1 LRSII
6 FVIDSESG
14 SAGQDEMQAINQ
26 FNQELA
32 QNKQLL
38 MAAGIVGSSKAQL
51 IDNRERLGSIT
62 KGSLN
67 GPEFYSGF
75 WIVET
80 ASPEQAEEIALMGS
94 QACNR
99 RVELRHF
106 L

>member
-1 LRSII
+1 MRSII

-14 SAGQDEMQAINQ
+14 SAEDDEMEAIDK

-38 MAAGIVGSSKAQL
+38 MAAGIVSSSKAQL
-51 IDNRERLGSIT
+51 IDNREGLGST
-62 KGSLN
+62 TQGSLN
-67 GPEFYSGF
+67 GREFYSGF

-80 ASPEQAEEIALMGS
+80 ASQEQAQQLALGGS
-94 QACNR
+94 KACNR

>member
-1 LRSII
+1 MRSII
-6 FVIDSESG
+6 LVIDGESG
-14 SAGQDEMQAINQ
+14 SAQQNELEAIDR
-26 FNQELA
+26 FNQELTE
-32 QNKQLL
+32 NKQLL

-80 ASPEQAEEIALMGS
+80 ASPQQAEEIALMGS